1 MFELTPRTAAG
12 ARLVAMAED
21 LAADLAICAPEHDR
35 DASYPFG
42 SVEALRA
49 RGYFTAPIPSEHG
62 GLGVESVHDL
72 VVASG
77 RLARGDASVA
87 IGINMHLL
95 ILVNVV
101 RRWRMATAAGDLRR
115 AEAFAASMERVA
127 REGVIMASAGSEPG
141 QDLTRPST
149 TATRTASGWQIDGR
163 KIFCTMSPV
172 ATTLVTAV
180 RFDGGDGG
188 ERYGYAQVPADAD
201 GVLVHDDWDGLG
213 MRASGSHSVT
223 FDAVEVPGAALRGG
237 FRVGDAV
244 AYMERNLPAGL
255 FHAAASLGI
264 AESAHGLA
272 VDGIARRSDGA
283 GDSWARSLLAESAIE
298 LSAARAT
305 LSRAA
310 ELVDALADEHPA
322 SVPPAGATIT
332 VFTEAQAA
340 KTFVNGIAQR
350 VVDRAMTLSGG
361 AGYRNGHPL
370 ARAYR
375 DVRAGSFMHPLGANR
390 AHDLIGRVTL
400 GLDLEL
406 S

>member
-1 MFELTPRTAAG
+1 MFELTPRTAPG
-12 ARLVAMAED
+12 ACLVAMAED
-21 LAADLAICAPEHDR
+21 LATDLALDAPDHDR

-42 SVEALRA
+42 SIEALRA
-49 RGYFTAPIPSEHG
+49 RGFFTAPIPVAHG
-62 GLGVESVHDL
+62 GLGVDTIHDL

-101 RRWRMATAAGDLRR
+101 RRWRMATAAGDARR

-127 REGVIMASAGSEPG
+127 RDGVIMASAGSEPG

-149 TATRTASGWQIDGR
+149 TATRTGAGWRIDGR

-180 RFDGGDGG
+180 RFDAGDGD

-201 GVLVHDDWDGLG
+201 GVVVHDDWDGLG

-223 FDAVEVPGAALRGG
+223 FDAVELPASALRGG
-237 FRVGDAV
+237 FPVGDEV

-255 FHAAASLGI
+255 LHAAASLGI
-264 AESAHGLA
+264 AESAHELA
-272 VDGIARRSDGA
+272 VEGIARRPDGA
-283 GDSWARSLLAESAIE
+283 DDGWARTLLAENAIE
-298 LSAARAT
+298 LSASRAT

-310 ELVDALADEHPA
+310 DLVDALADEHPA
-322 SVPPAGATIT
+322 SVPPPDAIIA

-340 KTFVNGIAQR
+340 KTFVNGISQR
-350 VVDRAMTLSGG
+350 IVDRAMTLSGG
-361 AGYRNGHPL
+361 AGYRNAHPL
-370 ARAYR
+370 SRAYR
-375 DVRAGSFMHPLGANR
+375 DVRAGAFMHPLGANR
-390 AHDLIGRVTL
+390 AHDLIGRVAL
-400 GLDLEL
+400 GLDLAL